1 MATQDLKRHAAAAQV
16 RRARPQLS
24 LSTPPSGVRRV
35 RGAVGGIRF
44 EMALVQ
50 FAAVAASLALFVV
63 DGRDLAGVEIS
74 FSVVVLLGLGL
85 LRVLT
90 AGVSLATSTLLLEPI
105 GVVVMLSGTGGA
117 ASPFLPMAL
126 AGIWWAARSGRG
138 RPTRAFRILR
148 ESRALRLDQG
158 TEVEIGHE
166 RPTSLAYGIALAV
179 AYCLLIVP
187 VAVRDGMPAE
197 AIEDGIVLFAGW
209 LLAEVAVRLVQA
221 ADAVRQAPAASI
233 PARGDA
239 ELKFDPAESHL
250 LACLALG
257 LTNRQIAE
265 VMQVSVG
272 RVRYRLTLVY
282 RTLGVEGRAQAVER
296 AREMQ
301 VTIPIDQRGTGSPDA
316 DGSELLT
323 S

>member
-1 MATQDLKRHAAAAQV
+1 
-16 RRARPQLS
+16 
-24 LSTPPSGVRRV
+24 
-35 RGAVGGIRF
+35 
-44 EMALVQ
+44 MALVQ
-50 FAAVAASLALFVV
+50 FAAVAASLALFVI

-179 AYCLLIVP
+179 SFGVLIGP
-187 VAVRDGMPAE
+187 VALR
-197 AIEDGIVLFAGW
+197 DGIVAEALEDGLV
-209 LLAEVAVRLVQA
+209 LLAAWVLAEAVVAASHRRTAHGADKSVAVA
-221 ADAVRQAPAASI
+221 PPPAASRGEVDLS
-233 PARGDA
+233 PADA
-239 ELKFDPAESHL
+239 HL
-250 LACLALG
+250 LACIALG
-257 LTNRQIAE
+257 LTNRQIAD
-265 VMQVSVG
+265 VMQVSSG
-272 RVRYRLTLVY
+272 RVRYRLSLLY
-282 RTLGVEGRAQAVER
+282 RTLGVAGRTQAAQRAQELKL
-296 AREMQ
+296 
-301 VTIPIDQRGTGSPDA
+301 TIPIDERGTAP
-316 DGSELLT
+316 
-323 S
+323 